1 MRNKSRPQRKSVPP
15 RWRLPN
21 YFDEIHRNI
30 SNIIGMFQIIFKSKF
45 PSKGKVKRTNMAFWY
60 NPWSIMATSILPIKF
75 HSLWWLLVLETNSN
89 TNPPALSLYLS
100 LSFEML
106 VNEMKIHLLSPQ
118 QRLKPVCTTR
128 LIIFNLNYEIELL
141 VISQ

>member
-21 YFDEIHRNI
+21 DFDEIHRNI

-45 PSKGKVKRTNMAFWY
+45 PSKGKVKEPMWPLYITY
-60 NPWSIMATSILPIKF
+60 SPWSLMATSILPIKF
-75 HSLWWLLVLETNSN
+75 QWLIMLERNSN
-89 TNPPALSLYLS
+89 INPPSLSLYLS
-100 LSFEML
+100 LSLWYQML

-118 QRLKPVCTTR
+118 KRLKPVCTTR
-128 LIIFNLNYEIELL
+128 LVIFNLNYEIELE
-141 VISQ
+141 IIW